1 MRTAPHPPA
10 AAKSGPRASRGSG
23 PLPRGA
29 PRVPGPREAALGT
42 AGERRVIAVSLPTP
56 TPRRSGVRLP
66 CPPCCPCRFALP
78 VAWMAQP
85 PPDPHFVL
93 RGTGA
98 AVHALHFSCGG
109 GEPDIPVLF
118 SGSENGFIHV
128 WNLKTHRVDAA
139 LDGHGRKSVC
149 GLKTMDGKERL
160 LSQGRDQR
168 ICLWDLAEGRTSVTD
183 SVFTENV
190 GFCRCSL
197 LKVAEG
203 RWLMATAA
211 KALEEVQ
218 VLELPS
224 KTSVCTLKPE
234 GSCGSQPSLLAGYED
249 GSVLLW
255 NLSTGKVLSQLIC
268 HQEPVMSLDF
278 DSEKAKGISGSS
290 EKVLSIWSLNEQ
302 QNLQVQKTHRL
313 VNAGISDITIRPDK
327 KILATAGWDHRIRIF
342 GWKKLKPLAVLDY
355 HTATVHSVSF
365 SDHKSPSDRL
375 LAAGAKDHRIS
386 IWSIYTQT

>member
-1 MRTAPHPPA
+1 M
-10 AAKSGPRASRGSG
+10 
-23 PLPRGA
+23 
-29 PRVPGPREAALGT
+29 
-42 AGERRVIAVSLPTP
+42 
-56 TPRRSGVRLP
+56 
-66 CPPCCPCRFALP
+66 C
-78 VAWMAQP
+78 
-85 PPDPHFVL
+85 
-93 RGTGA
+93 
-98 AVHALHFSCGG
+98 
-109 GEPDIPVLF
+109 
-118 SGSENGFIHV
+118 
-128 WNLKTHRVDAA
+128 LK
-139 LDGHGRKSVC
+139 
-149 GLKTMDGKERL
+149 
-160 LSQGRDQR
+160 
-168 ICLWDLAEGRTSVTD
+168 LW
-183 SVFTENV
+183 
-190 GFCRCSL
+190 
-197 LKVAEG
+197 
-203 RWLMATAA
+203 
-211 KALEEVQ
+211 Q
-218 VLELPS
+218 
-224 KTSVCTLKPE
+224 

-386 IWSIYTQT
+386 IWSIYTQTWHVLHCLALGK

>member
-1 MRTAPHPPA
+1 M
-10 AAKSGPRASRGSG
+10 
-23 PLPRGA
+23 
-29 PRVPGPREAALGT
+29 
-42 AGERRVIAVSLPTP
+42 
-56 TPRRSGVRLP
+56 RRSIVWLAPLSHDVGVGMNASLEFH
-66 CPPCCPCRFALP
+66 CGICIFEADAKITAEALP
-78 VAWMAQP
+78 KADTDGGFNEIEGRQSAPCSMALP
-85 PPDPHFVL
+85 PPDPQFVL

-109 GEPDIPVLF
+109 QEPDVPVLF

-128 WNLKTHRVDAA
+128 WNLETHRADTA
-139 LDGHGRKSVC
+139 LDGHGRKSVYRME
-149 GLKTMDGKERL
+149 TMGSRNRL

-197 LKVAEG
+197 LEVAEG

-211 KALEEVQ
+211 RALEEVQ

-234 GSCGSQPSLLAGYED
+234 VGAKLGMPMCLK
-249 GSVLLW
+249 LW
-255 NLSTGKVLSQLIC
+255 
-268 HQEPVMSLDF
+268 
-278 DSEKAKGISGSS
+278 
-290 EKVLSIWSLNEQ
+290 
-302 QNLQVQKTHRL
+302 QVYKTHKL

-342 GWKKLKPLAVLDY
+342 GWRKLKPLAVLDY
-355 HTATVHSVSF
+355 HTATIHCVRF
-365 SDHKSPSDRL
+365 SDHKNPSGRL
-375 LAAGAKDHRIS
+375 LAAGSKDHRIS

>member
-1 MRTAPHPPA
+1 
-10 AAKSGPRASRGSG
+10 
-23 PLPRGA
+23 
-29 PRVPGPREAALGT
+29 
-42 AGERRVIAVSLPTP
+42 
-56 TPRRSGVRLP
+56 
-66 CPPCCPCRFALP
+66 
-78 VAWMAQP
+78 MAQP

-98 AVHALHFSCGG
+98 AVHALHFSCA
-109 GEPDIPVLF
+109 GEESDIPILF

-139 LDGHGRKSVC
+139 LDGHGGKSVY

-168 ICLWDLAEGRTSVTD
+168 ICLWDLEEGRTSVTD

-197 LKVAEG
+197 LKVAQG
-203 RWLMATAA
+203 RWLTATAA

-234 GSCGSQPSLLAGYED
+234 VGAKLGMPMCLKLWQVRQERLLIVKCFPSGGGNFTDYSLFKQFYCSLGQGSCGSQPSLLAGYED

-255 NLSTGKVLSQLIC
+255 NLSMGKVLSQLIC

-386 IWSIYTQT
+386 IWSIYTET

>member
-1 MRTAPHPPA
+1 MLNR
-10 AAKSGPRASRGSG
+10 SELRGVTSKG
-23 PLPRGA
+23 L
-29 PRVPGPREAALGT
+29 
-42 AGERRVIAVSLPTP
+42 
-56 TPRRSGVRLP
+56 LP
-66 CPPCCPCRFALP
+66 CPAWCPCCFALP
-78 VAWMAQP
+78 GARMAQP
-85 PPDPHFVL
+85 PPGPRFVL
-93 RGTGA
+93 RGSSA
-98 AVHALHFSCGG
+98 AVHALRFSCGG
-109 GEPDIPVLF
+109 EEPAVPILF

-139 LDGHGRKSVC
+139 LDGHGRKSVFW
-149 GLKTMDGKERL
+149 LEKMDGEDRL

-168 ICLWDLAEGRTSVTD
+168 ICLWDLAEGRTAVTD

-190 GFCRCSL
+190 GFCRSSL
-197 LKVAEG
+197 LKVAQG

-234 GSCGSQPSLLAGYED
+234 MSAKLGMPMCLKLWQGSCGSQPSLLAGYED

-327 KILATAGWDHRIRIF
+327 KIVATAGWDHRIRIF

-365 SDHKSPSDRL
+365 SDHSSPTDRL